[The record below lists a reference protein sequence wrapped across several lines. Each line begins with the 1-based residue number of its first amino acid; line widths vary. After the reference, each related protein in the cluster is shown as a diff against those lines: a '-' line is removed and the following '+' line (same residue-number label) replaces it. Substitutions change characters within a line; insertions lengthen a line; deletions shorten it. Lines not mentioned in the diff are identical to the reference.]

1 MSKKKQPKIPMP
13 TKKTP
18 AKELRQIIE
27 PKAKAYKTAPGLVGP
42 PERVSFAEN
51 RSKHSVLCR
60 IGWHTWTKWKI
71 IQVQSWVSFLP
82 RYDNSTYGMY
92 LKSNTSYNG
101 PAGQFVERN
110 MQQRECSCCGKTQ
123 RISLV

>member
-1 MSKKKQPKIPMP
+1 MSKKKQ
-13 TKKTP
+13 T
-18 AKELRQIIE
+18 
-27 PKAKAYKTAPGLVGP
+27 KAKTHQPAPGLTGDPTRVGFTEKP
-42 PERVSFAEN
+42 KS
-51 RSKHSVLCR
+51 SILCR

-82 RYDNSTYGMY
+82 DYDNSTYGMY

-101 PAGQFVERN
+101 PAGQFVKRN

-123 RISLV
+123 RSNLA